1 MRIEY
6 NEYGKGYPYT
16 IHGGWEDKVYCRLDD
31 LKELK
36 KEIKKILRE
45 EKLKKGIDK
54 PTKQC
59 YNKDKIKEREERKM
73 KIYWDGYELNGNEY
87 KCLILET
94 KNNAI
99 EIFRKKL

>member
-36 KEIKKILRE
+36 KEINKILRE

-59 YNKDKIKEREERKM
+59 YNIIKERGKGNLKERK
-73 KIYWDGYELNGNEY
+73 LQSQVRP
-87 KCLILET
+87 
-94 KNNAI
+94 
-99 EIFRKKL
+99 FQ

>member
-36 KEIKKILRE
+36 KEINKILRE

-54 PTKQC
+54 PTK
-59 YNKDKIKEREERKM
+59 
-73 KIYWDGYELNGNEY
+73 
-87 KCLILET
+87 
-94 KNNAI
+94 
-99 EIFRKKL
+99 